1 MNEGAAKEP
10 SPLTPLLDHLQ
21 ELASR
26 LRRILFTILL
36 FTAFF
41 MFFGPS
47 SVSVSPTH
55 IALPL
60 FGAFTITRIPIVVPS
75 FLNSF
80 STLALRYFITHEV
93 PKGVVVLN
101 VNVFDPILSSMQVS
115 LLFSVAISMPVI
127 LTEMWK
133 FISPAL
139 YGHEKNQLK
148 LVIIP
153 AFLLFI
159 SGAAFAYFVIIPV
172 ILVVVKLYMISL
184 GIQATISFK
193 SLVAL
198 IVGFLFSFGLA
209 FELPIVMVT
218 LTKFNFVGPE
228 VWKENWRMGILA
240 SFIIALLISPG
251 VTGGLIE
258 AIIGLTLS
266 GLYAAGAIASR
277 RVARKNATSQVETV
291 ESQGKI

>member
-1 MNEGAAKEP
+1 MGGDTNIETN
-10 SPLTPLLDHLQ
+10 SLTPLLDHLQ

-26 LRRILFTILL
+26 LRRILFTILA

-47 SVSVSPTH
+47 YISISPTRVA
-55 IALPL
+55 IPL
-60 FGAFTITRIPIVVPS
+60 LGVFTISKIPIVVPS

-80 STLALRYFITHEV
+80 STLALRYFITHEI
-93 PKGVVVLN
+93 PKGIAVLN
-101 VNVFDPILSSMQVS
+101 VSVFDPILSSMQVS

-139 YGHEKNQLK
+139 YGHEKSQLK
-148 LVIIP
+148 WTIIP
-153 AFLLFI
+153 AFALFI
-159 SGAAFAYFVIIPV
+159 IGAAFAYFVIIPV
-172 ILVVVKLYMISL
+172 ILEVVKLYMISL
-184 GIQATISFK
+184 GIQQTLSFK
-193 SLVAL
+193 SVVAL

-218 LTKFNFVGPE
+218 LTKFNFVGAD

-258 AIIGLTLS
+258 TIIGLTLS
-266 GLYAAGAIASR
+266 GLYAAGAIISR
-277 RVARKNATSQVETV
+277 RIAQKNAAASKNPAGPEEET
-291 ESQGKI
+291 